1 MVEVDL
7 LSRESELLRLH
18 ALLLL
23 LLHGSGVCRRTKYG
37 RNSRKFRQ
45 VPVRGPAGRV
55 PLEGAVR
62 PLRAVGD
69 GRADVEHE
77 SKAESEQRQREDEG
91 QCVRG
96 G

>member
-7 LSRESELLRLH
+7 LSRESELLCVH
-18 ALLLL
+18 AVLLL
-23 LLHGSGVCRRTKYG
+23 LLHGPGLRRRAVDG

-69 GRADVEHE
+69 GRADVEYE
-77 SKAESEQRQREDEG
+77 SKTESEQRQREDEG
-91 QCVRG
+91 
-96 G
+96 